1 MDELVRDDGLSLP
14 RPMEY
19 VRSEI
24 QVLAVNMER
33 RLREK
38 EIDPDKCDDSWKEMS
53 VPDLADDLS
62 PQVDML
68 LKAIEYILTETLEND
83 PNLIKKKCADI
94 ANYCMFIHD
103 NVGK

>member
-24 QVLAVNMER
+24 QVLAVAMEG

-38 EIDPDKCDDSWKEMS
+38 ELTRGKTWKEM
-53 VPDLADDLS
+53 PAADLWAKI
-62 PQVDML
+62 PGQVQHL
-68 LKAIEYILTETLEND
+68 RAAIETND
-83 PNLIKKKCADI
+83 HELIKKKCADI